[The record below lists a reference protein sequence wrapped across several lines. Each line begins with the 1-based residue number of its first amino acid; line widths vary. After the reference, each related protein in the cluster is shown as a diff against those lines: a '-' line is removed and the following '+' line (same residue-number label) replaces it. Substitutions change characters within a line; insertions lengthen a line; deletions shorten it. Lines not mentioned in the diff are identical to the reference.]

1 MSYKV
6 SVSETDIFPVTTNVF
21 ACSYDP
27 SQHMNFNFFLKDQF
41 WSYEHAKTFAVI
53 GNMSVSLTETL

>member
-6 SVSETDIFPVTTNVF
+6 SVRETDIFPVTTNVVV
-21 ACSYDP
+21 CSYG
-27 SQHMNFNFFLKDQF
+27 QHMNFNFFLKNQF
-41 WSYEHAKTFAVI
+41 WSYEHAKTFVVT